1 MQISLPRTK
10 PGHYRLA
17 VSAFYFIQGLVFASW
32 ASRIPDIKTAL
43 GLNDA
48 ALGGVLFAIPVGQ
61 MSAMALSGFAISRF
75 GSRKVLTLA
84 AFLYPVVLVWLGMAG
99 TVWELCAALFF
110 FGITAN
116 LCNIAVNTQ
125 GVGVERIY
133 RRSIMASFHGLW
145 SLAGFLG
152 GLISTLMVGLNM
164 IPAFHFA
171 LIFVLSTL
179 ILLVMKNA
187 ILPRDIT
194 AVQQQAGEDAQTKIR
209 IKPDRYIVILGC
221 IVFGCMMCEG
231 TMYDWSSVY
240 FDSVIRPSK
249 ELVRLGYITSMCAM
263 TCGRFM
269 ADRLVTRFGVVHV
282 VRASGITIAAGLLL
296 AVGLPYLVPATIGF
310 LLVGFGVSSVVPI
323 CYSMAGKS
331 TKMLPGV
338 ALTAVSS
345 IGFLGFLI
353 GPPLIGFVA
362 QAINLRWSLGLVAII
377 GIVTSV
383 LASKIKE
390 EKCEG

>member
-1 MQISLPRTK
+1 MQISLPTTK
-10 PGHYRLA
+10 QGHYRLA

-61 MSAMALSGFAISRF
+61 LSAMALSGFAVSRF
-75 GSRKVLTLA
+75 GSRRVLTLG
-84 AFLYPVVLVWLGMAG
+84 AFLYPAVLVWLGAAH

-152 GLISTLMVGLNM
+152 GVISTFMVGLDVV
-164 IPAFHFA
+164 PVFHFI
-171 LIFVLSTL
+171 LVFILSVL

-187 ILPRDIT
+187 VLPRDIT
-194 AVQQQAGEDAQTKIR
+194 GVKQPAEEETKKKIR
-209 IKPDRYIVILGC
+209 IKPDRYIIILGC
-221 IVFGCMMCEG
+221 IAFGCMMCEG
-231 TMYDWSSVY
+231 TMFDWSSVY
-240 FDSVIRPSK
+240 FDSVIRPPK

-263 TCGRFM
+263 TCGRFL
-269 ADRLVTRFGVVHV
+269 ADRLVTRFGVVRV

-296 AVGLPYLVPATIGF
+296 AVTLPYLIPATIGF

-331 TKMLPGV
+331 KTMLPGV
-338 ALTAVSS
+338 ALAAVST
-345 IGFLGFLI
+345 IGFLGFLV

-362 QAINLRWSLGLVAII
+362 QAINLRWALGLVAIVGVI
-377 GIVTSV
+377 TSV
-383 LASKIKE
+383 LASKIKQE
-390 EKCEG
+390 

>member
-1 MQISLPRTK
+1 MQISLPKTK
-10 PGHYRLA
+10 QGHYRLA

-32 ASRIPDIKTAL
+32 ASRIPDIKAAL

-61 MSAMALSGFAISRF
+61 LSAMALSGFAVSRF
-75 GSRKVLTLA
+75 GSRRVLTLG
-84 AFLYPVVLVWLGMAG
+84 AFLYPAVLVWLGAAH

-152 GLISTLMVGLNM
+152 GVISTFMVGLDV
-164 IPAFHFA
+164 IPVFHFI
-171 LIFVLSTL
+171 LIFILSVL
-179 ILLVMKNA
+179 ILLVMKSA

-194 AVQQQAGEDAQTKIR
+194 DVKQPAKEETKKKIR
-209 IKPDRYIVILGC
+209 IKPDRYIIILGC
-221 IVFGCMMCEG
+221 IAFGCMMCEG
-231 TMYDWSSVY
+231 TMFDWSSVY
-240 FDSVIRPSK
+240 FDSVIRPPK

-263 TCGRFM
+263 TCGRFL
-269 ADRLVTRFGVVHV
+269 ADRLVTRFGVVRV
-282 VRASGITIAAGLLL
+282 VRASGITISAGLLL
-296 AVGLPYLVPATIGF
+296 AVTLPYLIPATIGF

-331 TKMLPGV
+331 TTMLPGV
-338 ALTAVSS
+338 ALAAVST

-362 QAINLRWSLGLVAII
+362 QAINLRWALGLVAIV
-377 GIVTSV
+377 GIITSI
-383 LASKIKE
+383 LASKIKQE
-390 EKCEG
+390 

>member
-1 MQISLPRTK
+1 MQISLPQTK
-10 PGHYRLA
+10 QGHYRLA

-48 ALGGVLFAIPVGQ
+48 ALGGVLFSIPVGQ
-61 MSAMALSGFAISRF
+61 LSAMALSGFAVSRF
-75 GSRKVLTLA
+75 GSRKVLTVA
-84 AFLYPVVLVWLGMAG
+84 AFFYPAVLVWLGMAH

-125 GVGVERIY
+125 GIGVERIY

-152 GLISTLMVGLNM
+152 GLISTLMVGLDVN
-164 IPAFHFA
+164 PFFHFL
-171 LIFVLSTL
+171 LIFVLSVF
-179 ILLVMKNA
+179 ILLTMRSA

-194 AVQQQAGEDAQTKIR
+194 TVQQPTTVEKKNKIR
-209 IKPDRYIVILGC
+209 IKPDSYIIILGC
-221 IVFGCMMCEG
+221 IAFGCMMCEG

-240 FDSVIRPSK
+240 FDSVIHPPK
-249 ELVRLGYITSMCAM
+249 ELVRLGYVTSMCAM
-263 TCGRFM
+263 ASGRFL
-269 ADRLVTRFGVVHV
+269 ADRFITRFGVVNV
-282 VRASGITIAAGLLL
+282 VRVSGITIASGLLL
-296 AVGLPYLVPATIGF
+296 AVTMPYLIPATFGF

-331 TKMLPGV
+331 KTMLPGV
-338 ALTAVSS
+338 ALAAVST

-362 QAINLRWSLGLVAII
+362 QAINLRWALGLVAIV

-383 LASKIKE
+383 LASRIKQA
-390 EKCEG
+390 